1 MNFYELTCLLPS
13 DLSEEEAKKISEKI
27 ISFIQEKDGIL
38 KEELF
43 KNKFVKEKLGQST
56 KKEIG
61 VYLNTITFYLS
72 PQRIE
77 ELKIRLKAEDRIVRY
92 MILVK
97 KPSRETKISKALP
110 QVEKTRREIATS
122 PKKVDLKEIEKKLE
136 EILE

>member
-110 QVEKTRREIATS
+110 QVEKTRREIAIS